1 MSQRKSPM
9 PRVSPQNATAYRTD
23 NAALVDHD
31 RNLLSQIISVEEP
44 TDEEYI
50 DIARL
55 CMRYWDSRPFLN
67 IREDLQLC
75 LSKWNLSKEQ
85 LFEKTRKIWF
95 SGYRPSWAPEQ
106 SACVGSGADV
116 EEGAN

>member
-1 MSQRKSPM
+1 M

-23 NAALVDHD
+23 NAALIDHD
-31 RNLLSQIISVEEP
+31 RDLLSQIISVEEP

-75 LSKWNLSKEQ
+75 LSKWNLS
-85 LFEKTRKIWF
+85 
-95 SGYRPSWAPEQ
+95 
-106 SACVGSGADV
+106 
-116 EEGAN
+116 